1 VVVPQPRVLESRNE
15 ALSYSVETVV
25 MNLSPWVEAVLR
37 LLLAVG
43 LGAGIGYQR
52 ERAGKAAGMRTLILV
67 GAGAALFTVVSIF
80 GFGAEGVDISRIA
93 AGVVVGVG
101 FIGAG
106 VILRGQ
112 REEEV
117 AGLTTAATIWVTAGV
132 GLAAGAGM
140 YLVAVI
146 AAAVILGILLLPKIR
161 G

>member
-1 VVVPQPRVLESRNE
+1 
-15 ALSYSVETVV
+15 
-25 MNLSPWVEAVLR
+25 MNLSPWLEATLR
-37 LLLAVG
+37 FLLAVA

-67 GAGAALFTVVSIF
+67 GSGAALFTVVSEF
-80 GFGAEGVDISRIA
+80 GFGTEGVDISRVA
-93 AGVVVGVG
+93 AGVVAGIG

-146 AAAVILGILLLPKIR
+146 AAAVILGVLSLPKIR

>member
-1 VVVPQPRVLESRNE
+1 
-15 ALSYSVETVV
+15 
-25 MNLSPWVEAVLR
+25 MSPWVEAILR
-37 LLLAVG
+37 VLLAVA
-43 LGAGIGYQR
+43 LAAGIGYQR

-67 GAGAALFTVVSIF
+67 GAGAALFTVVSTF
-80 GFGAEGVDISRIA
+80 GFGAEGVDISRVA

-117 AGLTTAATIWVTAGV
+117 AGLTTAATIWVTAAI

-146 AAAVILGILLLPKIR
+146 VTAVIVGILLLPKIR

>member
-80 GFGAEGVDISRIA
+80 GFGAGGVDISRVA

-101 FIGAG
+101 FLGAG

>member
-1 VVVPQPRVLESRNE
+1 
-15 ALSYSVETVV
+15 
-25 MNLSPWVEAVLR
+25 MSPWVEAILRVLV
-37 LLLAVG
+37 AVA
-43 LGAGIGYQR
+43 LGAAIGYQR
-52 ERAGKAAGMRTLILV
+52 ERAGKAAGLRTLVLV
-67 GAGAALFTVVSIF
+67 ATGAALFTVVSIF
-80 GFGAEGVDISRIA
+80 GFGAEGVDISRVA

-106 VILRGQ
+106 VILRG
-112 REEEV
+112 RSEEEV

-146 AAAVILGILLLPKIR
+146 AAAVIVGILLLPKVR

>member
-1 VVVPQPRVLESRNE
+1 
-15 ALSYSVETVV
+15 
-25 MNLSPWVEAVLR
+25 MSPWLEMILR
-37 LLLAVG
+37 FLLAVA

-52 ERAGKAAGMRTLILV
+52 ERAGKTAGVRTHILV
-67 GAGAALFTVVSIF
+67 SSGAALFTLVSIY
-80 GFGAEGVDISRIA
+80 GFSGTMVDISRVA

-117 AGLTTAATIWVTAGV
+117 AGLTTAATIWVTAAI

-140 YLVAVI
+140 YLVSVI
-146 AAAVILGILLLPKIR
+146 ATAVAVGILLLPKIR

>member
-1 VVVPQPRVLESRNE
+1 VPEARLLDSRDE
-15 ALSYSVETVV
+15 ALSDAGNIEA
-25 MNLSPWVEAVLR
+25 MELSPWAEAILR
-37 LLLAVG
+37 VLLAVA

-52 ERAGKAAGMRTLILV
+52 ERAGKAAGLRTLVLV
-67 GAGAALFTVVSIF
+67 ATGAALFTVVSIF
-80 GFGAEGVDISRIA
+80 GFGAEGVDISRVA

-106 VILRGQ
+106 VILRG
-112 REEEV
+112 RSEEEV

-132 GLAAGAGM
+132 GLAAGAGL

-146 AAAVILGILLLPKIR
+146 AAAMIVGILLLPKIR

>member
-1 VVVPQPRVLESRNE
+1 
-15 ALSYSVETVV
+15 
-25 MNLSPWVEAVLR
+25 MNLSPWAEAILR
-37 LLLAVG
+37 FLLAVA

-67 GAGAALFTVVSIF
+67 SGGAALFTVVSIY
-80 GFGAEGVDISRIA
+80 GFGTQGVDISRVA

-117 AGLTTAATIWVTAGV
+117 AGLTTAATIWVTAGI

-146 AAAVILGILLLPKIR
+146 AAAVILGVLLLPKIR